1 MGIDTR
7 PKLIEPFQI
16 DLIVIAFSLK
26 IMLMRERQSGF
37 HDILTVAEI
46 TNAIIRRM
54 KCRGYFEEVIPNNYS
69 LNQF

>member
-1 MGIDTR
+1 
-7 PKLIEPFQI
+7 
-16 DLIVIAFSLK
+16 
-26 IMLMRERQSGF
+26 MRERQSGF
-37 HDILTVAEI
+37 HDILMVAKI

>member
-7 PKLIEPFQI
+7 PKLIKPFQI
-16 DLIVIAFSLK
+16 DLIIIAFSLK

-46 TNAIIRRM
+46 RNAIIRRM
-54 KCRGYFEEVIPNNYS
+54 KCRGYLRKLYLLTIA
-69 LNQF
+69 